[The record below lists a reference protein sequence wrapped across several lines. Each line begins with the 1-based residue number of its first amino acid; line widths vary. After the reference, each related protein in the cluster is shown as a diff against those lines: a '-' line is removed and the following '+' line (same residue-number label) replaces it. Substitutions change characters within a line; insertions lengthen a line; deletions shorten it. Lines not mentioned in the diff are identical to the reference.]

1 MGIAVRM
8 LFGLCVVVAPIVVW
22 TTSAQLPARV
32 ASHFARGGYANGF
45 MPHEAYVLF
54 MLAMTTLLPL
64 VVVASIA
71 FAPRLA
77 TSRLSM
83 RHREHWLA
91 PQRRA
96 ATMATL
102 ATWACAFGV
111 VLVLF
116 LTAIHF
122 LTLEA
127 NARTPAQLDEGAF
140 FVVLGGFLALLV
152 AWIAF
157 MAIRF
162 GRPR

>member
-1 MGIAVRM
+1 MSIAVRM
-8 LFGLCVVVAPIVVW
+8 LFGLCMIVAPIVVW

-32 ASHFARGGYANGF
+32 ASHFAKGGHANGF
-45 MPHEAYVLF
+45 MAHDTYLLF

-77 TSRLSM
+77 TSRLST
-83 RHREHWLA
+83 RYREHWLA

-102 ATWACAFGV
+102 GTWACAFGV
-111 VLVLF
+111 LLVLF
-116 LTAIHF
+116 LTAIHL
-122 LTLEA
+122 LTVDA
-127 NARTPAQLDEGAF
+127 NMRTPAQLDEGTF
-140 FVVLGGFLALLV
+140 FVALGAFLVLLV
-152 AWIAF
+152 AWVAF
-157 MAIRF
+157 MVIRF